1 MEEKREIEKRQRRE
15 RWKDDGEGE
24 ERERERKGG
33 ERKGGA
39 DRTSFLVIRG
49 FRHPG
54 SWSKTLSGGLTS
66 WRSPGETPLCSE
78 GFYTGPGKVSQAALL
93 LGLLH
98 SEPGSCGE

>member
-1 MEEKREIEKRQRRE
+1 MWRR
-15 RWKDDGEGE
+15 K
-24 ERERERKGG
+24 ERERRDREERDGRKM

-54 SWSKTLSGGLTS
+54 SWSKTLLGGLTS
-66 WRSPGETPLCSE
+66 WCSPGETPLCSE
-78 GFYTGPGKVSQAALL
+78 EGFYMGPGKVSQAALL